1 MDDILAVAIAMWQGN
16 HKMENKPA
24 LHIITERKLSSRPLH
39 RREWIARMLGGVTA
53 GIAFP
58 GLGAAHPVRELLADS
73 SALEKADA
81 SVAAA
86 DWTPEFLDAFQ
97 AASLAALAERIIPG
111 SSRAQVARFIDTLLS
126 VDKLENQQ
134 RFLNSL
140 AEFESASMKKF
151 GHSYKDLTETQQ
163 DEILTMAS
171 TADSGHP
178 QAPGG
183 RRRRRASLGPPPA
196 ASGQEHDSIRNHF
209 DNLKGWVQGAY
220 YSSEVGMRELGWTGE
235 VMFESFPG
243 CDHPGGHA

>member
-1 MDDILAVAIAMWQGN
+1 
-16 HKMENKPA
+16 MENNSSLSILDDHKSSNHA
-24 LHIITERKLSSRPLH
+24 LN

-58 GLGAAHPVRELLADS
+58 GLAAAHPVRELLADS
-73 SALEKADA
+73 SALAKADA
-81 SVAAA
+81 SVAAE
-86 DWTPEFLDAFQ
+86 DWTPEFLDSFQ
-97 AASLAALAERIIPG
+97 AASLTALAERIIPG

-126 VDKLENQQ
+126 VDKLDNQE

-163 DEILTMAS
+163 DEILTIAS

-178 QAPGG
+178 QGPGG
-183 RRRRRASLGPPPA
+183 RRRRRASLGAPPA
-196 ASGQEHDSIRNHF
+196 ASGQEHDMIRDHF
-209 DNLKGWVQGAY
+209 ENLKGWVQGAY

-243 CDHPGGHA
+243 CEHPGGHA

>member
-1 MDDILAVAIAMWQGN
+1 
-16 HKMENKPA
+16 MENNSSLPILTDHQSSARA
-24 LHIITERKLSSRPLH
+24 LN

-58 GLGAAHPVRELLADS
+58 GLGAAHSVRELLADS
-73 SALEKADA
+73 SAVAKADA

-86 DWTPEFLDAFQ
+86 DWTPEFMDSFQ
-97 AASLAALAERIIPG
+97 AETLAALAERIIPG

-126 VDKLENQQ
+126 VDKLENQK

-178 QAPGG
+178 RAPAG

-196 ASGQEHDSIRNHF
+196 ASGQEHETIRDHF

-220 YSSEVGMRELGWTGE
+220 FSSEVGMRELGWTGE

>member
-1 MDDILAVAIAMWQGN
+1 MEKNSSLPILNN
-16 HKMENKPA
+16 HMPSARA
-24 LHIITERKLSSRPLH
+24 LN

-53 GIAFP
+53 GLTFP
-58 GLGAAHPVRELLADS
+58 GLAAGHPVRELLADS

-86 DWTPEFLDAFQ
+86 DWTPELLSSFQ
-97 AASLAALAERIIPG
+97 ASTLTALAERIIPG
-111 SSRAQVARFIDTLLS
+111 SSSAGVARFIDTLLS
-126 VDKLENQQ
+126 VDKLENRQ

-163 DEILTMAS
+163 DEILTEAS
-171 TADSGHP
+171 TAESGYP

-183 RRRRRASLGPPPA
+183 RRRRRSSLGPPIGNSKPA
-196 ASGQEHDSIRNHF
+196 QETLRDHF
-209 DNLKGWVQGAY
+209 ENLKGWVQGAY
-220 YSSEVGMRELGWTGE
+220 YSSEVGMRELGWTGN

>member
-1 MDDILAVAIAMWQGN
+1 
-16 HKMENKPA
+16 MENNSSLPILTDHQSSARA
-24 LHIITERKLSSRPLH
+24 LN

-58 GLGAAHPVRELLADS
+58 GLGAAHSVRELLADS
-73 SALEKADA
+73 SALAKADA

-86 DWTPEFLDAFQ
+86 DWTPEFMDSFQ
-97 AASLAALAERIIPG
+97 AETLAALAERIIPG

-126 VDKLENQQ
+126 VDKLENQK

-178 QAPGG
+178 RAPGG

-196 ASGQEHDSIRNHF
+196 ASGQEHETIRDHF

-220 YSSEVGMRELGWTGE
+220 FSSEVGMRELGWTGE

>member
-1 MDDILAVAIAMWQGN
+1 MNDILAMVSVLDQESLF
-16 HKMENKPA
+16 MENNSSLPMLSDKKPSTRA
-24 LHIITERKLSSRPLH
+24 LN

-53 GIAFP
+53 GLTFP
-58 GLGAAHPVRELLADS
+58 GLAVGHPVRELLADS
-73 SALEKADA
+73 FNLEKADA

-86 DWTPEFLDAFQ
+86 DWTLEFLDSFQ
-97 AASLAALAERIIPG
+97 AETLAALAERIIPG

-126 VDKLENQQ
+126 VDKLENRE

-151 GHSYKDLTETQQ
+151 GHSYKDLAETQQ
-163 DEILTMAS
+163 DEILTVAS
-171 TADSGHP
+171 TADSGHS
-178 QAPGG
+178 QGPGG
-183 RRRRRASLGPPPA
+183 RRRRRVSLGPPPA
-196 ASGQEHDSIRNHF
+196 TSGHERDTLRDHF

-243 CDHPGGHA
+243 CEHPGGHA